1 MGWKLRKTRRNL
13 FDRRIRLT
21 QTSTLADKRGQRK
34 VGARMYTQDDAVN
47 VCGFIKNTPE
57 GSLRKMLVS
66 GPLTDQHFRLL
77 VKLAKGGPEADFT
90 DAFLNESMGKLKL
103 NGKELALKE
112 TFWPI
117 CKSKMEALGLIV
129 AVKAA

>member
-1 MGWKLRKTRRNL
+1 
-13 FDRRIRLT
+13 
-21 QTSTLADKRGQRK
+21 
-34 VGARMYTQDDAVN
+34 MYTQDDAMN

-77 VKLAKGGPEADFT
+77 TKLAKGGPEPEFV
-90 DAFLNESMGKLKL
+90 DAFLNENMGKLKL

-112 TFWPI
+112 NFWPI
-117 CKSKMEALGLIV
+117 CKSKLESLGLIT
-129 AVKAA
+129 AAKAA